1 LPIAFRLLI
10 ILLAAVPALA
20 IANEGFAR
28 HVTALAV
35 AIILVAAA
43 IGPQTDVATVA
54 QLLRRFALAML
65 FPILWMVLQI
75 VPLPAA
81 SPANPIWS
89 TVSAA
94 LGEASAHISI
104 DPGATL
110 RSLVS
115 YLTMLAL
122 IVASAIVA
130 RDRHRAET
138 LFYVWSTVATFM
150 SAEVLI
156 GQIDAFKGIVPAAG
170 SAAAASF
177 VAMAALAT
185 LANGAIII
193 LAVERYLSRR
203 NTENS
208 ALRPLILRLVFASFG
223 LAIAV
228 AATRSLAPGSVQ
240 AATALGFAA
249 IFFIA
254 IVRRLGVQSWPSVLL
269 FLIFAGIAAAGAISR
284 LEDTSQ
290 TGLARLA
297 ASSTAEA
304 LALAGRAMAGTPW
317 LGNGA
322 GTFRSLAP
330 IYQDFGT
337 APALEPPSTAIA
349 VAIEWGA
356 VALAITI
363 LFAVQFFVFTFR
375 GAVRRGRDSFF
386 ASTAAAG
393 VLVMLGEAFCDPSLL
408 NTTVQIAAS
417 VLVGLG
423 LSQSV
428 GRTTGLK

>member
-1 LPIAFRLLI
+1 
-10 ILLAAVPALA
+10 
-20 IANEGFAR
+20 
-28 HVTALAV
+28 
-35 AIILVAAA
+35 
-43 IGPQTDVATVA
+43 
-54 QLLRRFALAML
+54 
-65 FPILWMVLQI
+65 
-75 VPLPAA
+75 
-81 SPANPIWS
+81 
-89 TVSAA
+89 
-94 LGEASAHISI
+94 
-104 DPGATL
+104 
-110 RSLVS
+110 
-115 YLTMLAL
+115 MLAL

-208 ALRPLILRLVFASFG
+208 ALRPLILRPVFASFG

-228 AATRSLAPGSVQ
+228 AATRSLAPSSVQ

-386 ASTAAAG
+386 ASTTAAG